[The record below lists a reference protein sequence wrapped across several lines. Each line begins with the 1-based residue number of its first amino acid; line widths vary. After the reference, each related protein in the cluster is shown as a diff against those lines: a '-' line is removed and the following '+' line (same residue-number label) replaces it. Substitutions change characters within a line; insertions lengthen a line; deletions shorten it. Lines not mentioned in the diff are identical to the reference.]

1 MKKGLLLVIS
11 GPSGAGKGTIC
22 KRLLE
27 TDANIKVSISTT
39 TRLPRIGEVEG
50 ENYFF
55 IDKNKFAD
63 MKDNNEFLEYAKVYD
78 NYYGT
83 PIQFVMDNI
92 NRGDNVLLEIDIDGA
107 LQIKDKFEEAV
118 FVFILPPSLKELKN
132 RIVSRGTES
141 KHDIDKRFS
150 LAQGEIRQVIK
161 YDYAVLNDDL
171 VKAIDDIK
179 AIIAAEKCKVMRVYE
194 DIKKMIWWGEDNM
207 LRPSVQD
214 MKTLISSRYSVVI
227 AVSKRAREIVEG
239 DEVRIETDSIKP
251 VSIATQEI
259 FTGKVICEEDN
270 ELVNLKIEQ

>member
-27 TDANIKVSISTT
+27 TDEHIKVSVSAT
-39 TRLPRIGEVEG
+39 TRLPRIGEVEA

-55 IDKNKFAD
+55 IDKNKFLE
-63 MKDNNEFLEYAKVYD
+63 MKDNNEFLEHAKVYD

-83 PIQFVMDNI
+83 PRQFVIDNI
-92 NRGDNVLLEIDIDGA
+92 NRGDDVLLEIDIDGA
-107 LQIKDKFEEAV
+107 LQIKDRFEDAV

-179 AIIAAEKCKVMRVYE
+179 AIITAEKCKVMRVYE
-194 DIKKMIWWGEDNM
+194 DIKK
-207 LRPSVQD
+207 
-214 MKTLISSRYSVVI
+214 LI
-227 AVSKRAREIVEG
+227 
-239 DEVRIETDSIKP
+239 
-251 VSIATQEI
+251 
-259 FTGKVICEEDN
+259 
-270 ELVNLKIEQ
+270 